1 MALRLFKRV
10 LASDIMNKKVLI
22 LLPNMTARAASI
34 VMTKN
39 NVRGMPVIDKGKI
52 IGMLTD
58 RDILREIVAASK
70 NADKIKVFDIMSK
83 KIFFVSK
90 TDSIEK
96 VAQILSKN
104 HISRVPVVD
113 NGKLV
118 GLVTMT
124 DVLKVM
130 PNYLRLL
137 REELRV
143 NTKEDALSIGNCEKC
158 GAYETLRI
166 SEDGLFVCDT
176 CLGLRRKREMQI

>member
-10 LASDIMNKKVLI
+10 LAADIMNKKVLI
-22 LLPNMTARAASI
+22 LLPNMTARAAAI

-52 IGMLTD
+52 VGMLTD
-58 RDILREIVAASK
+58 RDILREVVAASK
-70 NADKIKVFDIMSK
+70 SADKIRVADIMSK
-83 KIFFVSK
+83 RLFFATK

-104 HISRVPVVD
+104 HISRVPVTD
-113 NGKLV
+113 NGKLI
-118 GLVTMT
+118 GLITMT

-158 GAYETLRI
+158 GAYETLKI
-166 SEDGLFVCDT
+166 GDDGLFVCDT
-176 CLGLRRKREMQI
+176 CLGFRRKRELAV